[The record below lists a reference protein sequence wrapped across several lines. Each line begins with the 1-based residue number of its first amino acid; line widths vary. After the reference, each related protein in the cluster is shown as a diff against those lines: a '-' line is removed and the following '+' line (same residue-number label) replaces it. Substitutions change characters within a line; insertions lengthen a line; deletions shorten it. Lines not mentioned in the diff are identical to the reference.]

1 MSEASSAGSGDSV
14 PDPNPAESLTLQ
26 QWKLAR
32 FIADYIREHGFSPT
46 LREMSEAMDIRSTN
60 GVKGHL
66 IALERKGFIRR
77 TARAARSI
85 QVLREV

>member
-1 MSEASSAGSGDSV
+1 MSESSSLA
-14 PDPNPAESLTLQ
+14 PNPSESLTVR

-32 FIADYIREHGFSPT
+32 FIGNYIREHGFSPT
-46 LREMSEAMDIRSTN
+46 IREMCEAMDIHSTN

-66 IALERKGFIRR
+66 AALERKGFIRR
-77 TARAARSI
+77 TALTARSI

>member
-1 MSEASSAGSGDSV
+1 MIA
-14 PDPNPAESLTLQ
+14 PNPSQTLTLR

-32 FIADYIREHGFSPT
+32 FIAGYIRDHGFAPT
-46 LREMSEAMDIRSTN
+46 LREMCEAMGIHSTN

-66 IALERKGFIRR
+66 AALERKGFIRR
-77 TARAARSI
+77 TALTARSI